1 MTNAVSQICDRHGH
15 GDAARLGRARPG
27 CGHHCDLHDHG
38 RRAHHQRPGER
49 QPRQHRRRAT
59 LQGTIGPV
67 TVTDLRGTLLGSW
80 TAQVSS
86 TDFTTGGGTANETI
100 PKADAAYASGPA
112 TSTSGIGTFVPGQL
126 TVLLAQP
133 LTTQITAF
141 TATALVGNNTVT
153 WNPTLRVTIPNSA
166 VAGTYT
172 GTVTHSVA

>member
-1 MTNAVSQICDRHGH
+1 MRLLKYVIGMAMALLIGSVAPAQAADTTVTFTIQGGALTISAPASINL
-15 GDAARLGRARPG
+15 GDSASDTA
-27 CGHHCDLHDHG
+27 
-38 RRAHHQRPGER
+38 
-49 QPRQHRRRAT
+49 

-80 TAQVSS
+80 TASVTS

-100 PKADAAYASGPA
+100 PKAGAAYASGAA
-112 TSTSGIGTFVPGQL
+112 TATDGVGTFVPGQL
-126 TVLLAQP
+126 TVLLAAP
-133 LTTQITAF
+133 LTDQVTAF
-141 TATALVGNNTVT
+141 TGAALVGNNTVT

>member
-1 MTNAVSQICDRHGH
+1 MRLLKYVIGMAMALLIGSVAPAQ
-15 GDAARLGRARPG
+15 AADTTVTFTIQGGALTISAPASINLGNSAS
-27 CGHHCDLHDHG
+27 DT
-38 RRAHHQRPGER
+38 
-49 QPRQHRRRAT
+49 T

-80 TAQVSS
+80 TAGVTS

-100 PKADAAYASGPA
+100 PKADAAYASGAATA
-112 TSTSGIGTFVPGQL
+112 TSGVGTFAPGQL
-126 TVLLAQP
+126 TVQLAAP
-133 LTTQITAF
+133 LTGQVTAF
-141 TATALVGNNTVT
+141 TAAALVGNNTVT

>member
-1 MTNAVSQICDRHGH
+1 MRFLKYVIGMAMALLIGSVAPAQ
-15 GDAARLGRARPG
+15 AADTTVTFTITGGALTITAPASVNLGNTAAG
-27 CGHHCDLHDHG
+27 
-38 RRAHHQRPGER
+38 
-49 QPRQHRRRAT
+49 AT

-67 TVTDLRGTLLGSW
+67 TVTDLRGTLLGTW
-80 TAQVSS
+80 TARVSS

-100 PKADAAYASGPA
+100 PKADVAYASGPA
-112 TSTSGIGTFVPGQL
+112 TSSSGVGTFVPGQL

-153 WNPTLRVTIPNSA
+153 WNPTLRVTVPNSA